1 MRRRWIVLALVFLG
15 IVINYIDRGNLSV
28 AAPWIMR
35 DFRISPAAMG
45 VLLSAFFWTYGAFQ
59 IPAGAMVDRFGIRRT
74 YAVGFLVWSL
84 ASAAIA
90 LSRAPA
96 DITGLRLLLGLAEA
110 VAPLAS
116 ISFIRNNFAPQ
127 DQGLPTSIYIAG
139 QNLGPALGALVGAM
153 LLDRFGWRMMFA
165 LTGLG
170 ALVWLPG
177 WWIATR
183 SDKPHSSSPAE
194 KAPPSLSQVS
204 SGFGSIT
211 PPSHSFPSH
220 SFPSHSFPSA
230 LSPGERGEGEGSLG
244 EGSLPRSSQ
253 TQGAAARASA
263 PKEQPAPSQPWT
275 WGMFAGNR
283 TFWAMSLC
291 ILLSSY
297 YWYFV
302 LTWVPSY
309 LILSRGFST
318 LEMGR
323 VVFTALFAM
332 ALVNVAAGWAVD
344 KWAARIGVFPARL
357 RFAVVGYIGT
367 GAILLLLVARDRSWA
382 LPILAFAMCATGVGN
397 SNFWTISQHVPPRNL
412 VGRTIG
418 FLNTVSVAAGAAA
431 PLLTGFILG
440 PQKHFG
446 PAVLVAGLCPVLAAV
461 CLLAAGSEG
470 LERMKSLLA
479 GKAVAP

>member
-15 IVINYIDRGNLSV
+15 IVINYVDRGNLSV

-35 DFRISPAAMG
+35 EFRISPAAMG
-45 VLLSAFFWTYGAFQ
+45 VLLSAFFWTYGVFQ
-59 IPAGAMVDRFGIRRT
+59 MPAGAIVDRFGIRRT
-74 YAVGFLVWSL
+74 YAAGFLVWSL

-116 ISFIRNNFAPQ
+116 ISFIRNNFAAQ
-127 DQGLPTSIYIAG
+127 DQGLPTSIYISG
-139 QNLGPALGALVGAM
+139 QNIGPALGALVGAI
-153 LLDRFGWRMMFA
+153 LLDRFGWRVMFA
-165 LTGLG
+165 ITGLG
-170 ALVWLPG
+170 ALVWLPC
-177 WWIATR
+177 WWIATP
-183 SDKPHSSSPAE
+183 SD
-194 KAPPSLSQVS
+194 
-204 SGFGSIT
+204 
-211 PPSHSFPSH
+211 
-220 SFPSHSFPSA
+220 
-230 LSPGERGEGEGSLG
+230 R
-244 EGSLPRSSQ
+244 PR
-253 TQGAAARASA
+253 AARGPVVGARRRLAPTGEPQPGWRWRRPKDASRESNSPPTVA
-263 PKEQPAPSQPWT
+263 EESGPSQPWT

-283 TFWAMSLC
+283 TFWAMSLS

-318 LEMGR
+318 LQMGR
-323 VVFTALFAM
+323 VVSTALFAM
-332 ALVNVAAGWAVD
+332 AIVNVTAGWGVD

-357 RFAVVGYIGT
+357 RFAVAGYIGT
-367 GAILLLLVARDRSWA
+367 GSILLLLVARDRSWA
-382 LPILAFAMCATGVGN
+382 LPILTLAMCATGIGN
-397 SNFWTISQHVPPRNL
+397 SNFWTISQHVPPRNM

-418 FLNTVSVAAGAAA
+418 FLNTISVAAGAAA
-431 PLLTGFILG
+431 PIITGLILG

-446 PAVLVAGLCPVLAAV
+446 PAILVAGLCPVLAAV

-470 LERMKSLLA
+470 LERMKSLLQ
-479 GKAVAP
+479 GEPAVGQ